1 MRAAGVKKEA
11 RGTFLRKVGR
21 PKPVLYEVTDK
32 NPTKKEWNRVVAVF
46 VTGQAWQF
54 KEWPNEVRTISIN
67 EIRFQFLA
75 LASFTSSD
83 FGRST
88 RKHLIAVSTKT

>member
-1 MRAAGVKKEA
+1 MLQDFLEEGSYKSNESMRAAGVKKEA

-67 EIRFQFLA
+67 
-75 LASFTSSD
+75 D
-83 FGRST
+83 N
-88 RKHLIAVSTKT
+88 